1 MKFLHL
7 SDLHIGKKVN
17 EFSMLE
23 DQEYILEQILFVIDK
38 HSVEAVWIAGD
49 IYDKP
54 VPSAEA
60 VSVFDDFLTN
70 LANKN
75 IPVFMISGN
84 HDSPERI
91 AFGARLFRSSNIY
104 VSPVFTG
111 QVEPVVL
118 QDMYGELAVY
128 MLPFVKPATV
138 RHTYPEMVIESYHDA
153 VKTSIEHMKLD
164 MGRRNVL
171 VAHQFVTGALRCES
185 EDISVGGVDNIEV
198 TLFDSFDY
206 VALGHIH
213 GPQHIGCETVRYC
226 GTPLKYSFSETKHQ
240 KGALLVNMQEKGN
253 ITFETIPFVPKHD
266 MREIK
271 GTYMEVTA
279 KEFYKDFPVDDYMHI
294 TLTDEED
301 IPEAIGKLSAIYPN
315 IMRLDYDNKRTRT
328 RQTIDHLP
336 KMKEKTPLQLL
347 EEFYV
352 LQNNQ
357 PMKEEQVTYALR
369 LFETL
374 QGAER

>member
-49 IYDKP
+49 IDDKP

-153 VKTSIEHMKLD
+153 VKTAIEHMKLD

-185 EDISVGGVDNIEV
+185 EDISVGGVDKSVAGGDLAYLAEIDITGLVGHLCPDYDGNERRVGNVV
-198 TLFDSFDY
+198 TMKGYYVLTRAAGGRGVAEELESYGYDSND
-206 VALGHIH
+206 
-213 GPQHIGCETVRYC
+213 
-226 GTPLKYSFSETKHQ
+226 
-240 KGALLVNMQEKGN
+240 
-253 ITFETIPFVPKHD
+253 
-266 MREIK
+266 
-271 GTYMEVTA
+271 
-279 KEFYKDFPVDDYMHI
+279 DDYDKDKI
-294 TLTDEED
+294 NDV
-301 IPEAIGKLSAIYPN
+301 KLSFG
-315 IMRLDYDNKRTRT
+315 L
-328 RQTIDHLP
+328 
-336 KMKEKTPLQLL
+336 
-347 EEFYV
+347 V
-352 LQNNQ
+352 L
-357 PMKEEQVTYALR
+357 V
-369 LFETL
+369 FHF
-374 QGAER
+374 